1 MRVYCQAGSLNSD
14 EAIARC
20 ISNQSGNGFGQVME
34 TVNSLYSK
42 AADQAPQVMR
52 PYLGNRLEQDNRIRR
67 QGKHVQDR
75 PLENPRHLFK
85 RSEEHTSELQSLMRI
100 SYAVFCLKKKN
111 VRYGYKSEDIRR

>member
-1 MRVYCQAGSLNSD
+1 
-14 EAIARC
+14 
-20 ISNQSGNGFGQVME
+20 ME
-34 TVNSLYSK
+34 TVNSLYSQ

-85 RSEEHTSELQSLMRI
+85 CERGINQPDVIRRKLAWQWHRDIGLEKVDSGPLKFFRSEEHTSNIQPL
-100 SYAVFCLKKKN
+100 
-111 VRYGYKSEDIRR
+111 

>member
-34 TVNSLYSK
+34 TVNSLYSQ

-85 RSEEHTSELQSLMRI
+85 CERGINQPDVISRKLDRSEEHKSELQ
-100 SYAVFCLKKKN
+100 
-111 VRYGYKSEDIRR
+111 